1 VGALRN
7 APAAVAP
14 VVPLALGGRVSSTG
28 SLKDE
33 GAAPASREV
42 LSEEQVHLVLHVAR
56 QAQDTKTPKCGAAR
70 THALART
77 RLYTQNTGQRPRLPH
92 TRLTSRL
99 LSFRARD
106 RVVEASLDLLQR
118 LVAHGLLTGAADALP
133 PSAGSDGGAA
143 PDADDGDAGAP
154 EAVSHGST
162 VAGAA
167 VELMCRGYELADD
180 AVELQLLKGLL
191 TAISCATFQV
201 HGEALLRCVR
211 TCYNIFLGSKS
222 EVNQTTAKATLTQAL
237 TIVFHRMEA
246 DSSLVPPP
254 AITVTD
260 LLYPGG
266 TEEGASAMAQ
276 FVQGFVNRVFSDLS
290 GWAPSA
296 AAGGVPSE
304 GVLLS
309 ERDGAFHSEEE
320 EEEGASALP
329 GGGSGGGT
337 HAARNRSSASLTD
350 ADGSAGNTGDD
361 GGGDSFVA
369 VASSVERGSEEERL
383 SLASAALR
391 RDAFLV
397 FRALCK
403 LSMKSAPEGAS
414 GAADLF
420 ATRGKILSLELLK
433 ILLANAGPVFR
444 ASPKFAHAIKTHL
457 CRSLLKNCAS
467 GLPAAFQ
474 LSCSIFIR
482 LLERFRQHLK
492 AEIGIF
498 TDVIFLKA
506 LEVPPGGGGAPYYQ
520 RVTVLR
526 CLGHQ
531 CRDAQLM
538 VDLFVNYDCD
548 LNSSNLYEKL
558 VGVLLHTVREG
569 AGPDVEKGVIT
580 PGQDAAMR
588 VAATRALT
596 DLTAAL
602 AKWIDK
608 DSAAAAAA
616 RAAAAAA
623 EEAAVAAAEA
633 AAEGKLAEVVAGSE
647 RGSGGAP
654 LSEAERFEQAKTNK
668 VLFKEGLE
676 LFNKKPK
683 KGIQFL
689 QKAGQLPEDAAEVA
703 HFLRTTPGLDK
714 TQIGELLGSPD
725 EADLRVMHAY
735 VDSMDFPGM
744 ELDEA
749 IRAFLNGFRLPGEAQ
764 KIDRL
769 MEKFAERFCRANPAS
784 FKNADT
790 AYVLAYSVIM
800 LNTDAHNPGV
810 KQKMSKAEFVKNNRG
825 IDDGSDVPEPYMSA
839 LYDRIT
845 RNEIKMKDAPSHL
858 DAAGDKRGATGG
870 AAPASK
876 GVADE
881 LTKVFLNLIPGRKA
895 AAAAVD
901 PAEAIMQAVRDRELA
916 ASDFFSAEDAGNV
929 RPMWAATWEALLKI
943 VSAAFEAAEDKA
955 TVMQCL
961 DFLKQGVHL
970 GASLGL
976 DAPRDA
982 FVQALARHTLLSAPA
997 AMRAKHVE
1005 ALRALVAAAETDAN
1019 NLGGAWVHV
1028 LRAVSRYEHLHH
1040 LGSGFND
1047 ASLFNPDAAAADA
1060 AAMAAAEKA
1069 RSAKGGAFGALKL
1082 RTGLGLTAAAATPKK
1097 KPTGG
1102 SGASSAPSPGGGDGD
1117 DGGDLIP
1124 PPKWV
1129 LDAVSP
1135 EELSSKVFLRTHLLE
1150 SEAVVSFLRA
1160 LCDVSLEELESRN
1173 PRVYSLAK
1181 IVEIAH
1187 FNMDRIRLVWSR
1199 IWAVLAEF
1207 FVTVGLLK
1215 NLSVAMYVVDS
1226 LRQLSMKF
1234 LARDELANYSFQ
1246 NDFLRP
1252 YVVVMRNST
1261 EVPIREL
1268 IIRCMSQMVA
1278 ARVGN
1283 IKSGWKSMFMVFT
1296 TAANDTQRSIVVLAF
1311 ETIERI
1317 MRQHFNHIVE
1327 TESSAFT
1334 DCVNCLVAFTNSRC
1348 SPDVSLNAIAFLRF
1362 CALKLAEG
1370 ALGNLDAA
1378 QSAAAVEAGGA
1389 VAALPAPAAAAGGAS
1404 PSPSPLS
1411 RSSVSGGRSSV
1422 TFFTDADAHLYFW
1435 FPLLAGL
1442 SELTFD
1448 SRRDVRHSALE
1459 VLFDTLKFH
1468 GSAFSTAFW
1477 GRVFDKILFPIFD
1490 HVRAEGLASEQ
1501 PAQQQQQ
1508 QQQAAAAP
1516 AAALA
1521 AAPTSG
1527 DAPATPAPA
1536 GASAVPG
1543 APLSASPPSSSPSG
1557 RGPDVPCDEVDAWL
1571 FETCTHCLHLI
1582 VDLYAQFFE
1591 QVAPLLGRLLAL
1603 LTSLSLRPHEQLAAC
1618 GVAALS
1624 RLADAAGPLF
1634 AAEQWEAYIDTLD
1647 AAMAAALPQ
1656 LRRLG
1661 ADAAAVAAGGDAG
1674 APAPAAG
1681 TAWLRAAAEAR
1692 GLGVTQLLLVH
1703 AVERLALSHAG
1714 DLSGTQLRRLLD
1726 LLQRAHR
1733 SAADANADA
1742 PLRASLRAAAASAA
1756 SAAGADAPP
1765 ALRLAAVLADPPLL
1779 QLEVDAGQ
1787 AHLRALAHVSGGA
1800 AGPCR
1805 LDAAMAEERLA
1816 TLIAEVLAAARAAQ
1830 AAPREEAALRAPLAQ
1845 AALEALSVGFTEAAF
1860 LRRVAVLFPACLDLV
1875 RADGVPA
1882 AVRAALADTLERR
1895 VLPVLRRAEGDT

>member
-1 VGALRN
+1 M
-7 APAAVAP
+7 AAVAAGHQSAADRAATLLQP
-14 VVPLALGGRVSSTG
+14 CLDKIVAVRARLGFRAPLPTTAQLTPRS
-28 SLKDE
+28 
-33 GAAPASREV
+33 AAPCACGILSGRIIPASWAAHHGCQGA
-42 LSEEQVHLVLHVAR
+42 SG
-56 QAQDTKTPKCGAAR
+56 GAAR
-70 THALART
+70 FAFGDCAFAWARAKQPRVLHRQPERRAHSCAAAT
-77 RLYTQNTGQRPRLPH
+77 RSAQRRAGTAGAKRGTPGTGH
-92 TRLTSRL
+92 KASKV
-99 LSFRARD
+99 RARCFRRTLPRAAAD
-106 RVVEASLDLLQR
+106 SHTARMRRVVEASLDLLQR
-118 LVAHGLLTGAADALP
+118 LVAHGLLMGDADVLP
-133 PSAGSDGGAA
+133 PSAGSDGGT
-143 PDADDGDAGAP
+143 AP
-154 EAVSHGST
+154 EPDDVDAVASPGPTTKSST

-167 VELMCRGYELADD
+167 VELMCRGYELGDE

-191 TAISCATFQV
+191 TSISCASFQV

-246 DSSLVPPP
+246 DSALVPPP

-266 TEEGASAMAQ
+266 TEESASAVAQ
-276 FVQGFVNRVFSDLS
+276 FVQGFVNRVVTDLS
-290 GWAPSA
+290 AWSPYTGGSGGSG
-296 AAGGVPSE
+296 AAGE
-304 GVLLS
+304 GALLS

-320 EEEGASALP
+320 DEAVAAHGGGRAASAAAVRSAV
-329 GGGSGGGT
+329 SGENVELDV
-337 HAARNRSSASLTD
+337 H
-350 ADGSAGNTGDD
+350 GDD
-361 GGGDSFVA
+361 GGDTFAAPADEDRTSY
-369 VASSVERGSEEERL
+369 ET
-383 SLASAALR
+383 AALR

-403 LSMKSAPEGAS
+403 LSMKAAPEGAS
-414 GAADLF
+414 AAADVF

-498 TDVIFLKA
+498 MEVIFLKA
-506 LEVPPGGGGAPYYQ
+506 LEVPAAGGGAPYYQ

-548 LNSSNLYEKL
+548 LNSVNLYERL
-558 VGVLLHTVREG
+558 IAVLLQTVRDG
-569 AGPDVEKGVIT
+569 AGPDVEKGLIT
-580 PGQDAAMR
+580 PGQDMAMR

-596 DLTAAL
+596 DMTAAF

-633 AAEGKLAEVVAGSE
+633 AAEGKLAEAVAG
-647 RGSGGAP
+647 GGAS
-654 LSEAERFEQAKTNK
+654 LSEAERFERAKTNK
-668 VLFKEGLE
+668 ALFKEGVE

-689 QKAGQLPEDAAEVA
+689 QKAGQLAEDPAEVA
-703 HFLRTTPGLDK
+703 HFLRVTPSLDK

-735 VDSMDFPGM
+735 VDSMEFTGM

-749 IRAFLNGFRLPGEAQ
+749 IRAFLAGFRLPGEAQ

-769 MEKFAERFCRANPAS
+769 MEKFAERFCRANPGA

-790 AYVLAYSVIM
+790 AYVLSYSVIM
-800 LNTDAHNPGV
+800 LNTDAHNPMV
-810 KQKMSKAEFVKNNRG
+810 KQKMSKAEFLKNNRG
-825 IDDGSDVPEPYMSA
+825 IDDGSDVPEAYMSS

-845 RNEIKMKDAPSHL
+845 RNEIKMKDTPSAL
-858 DAAGDKRGATGG
+858 DDKRGG
-870 AAPASK
+870 AAPSK

-881 LTKVFLNLIPGRKA
+881 LTKVFLNLMPGRKA

-916 ASDFFSAEDAGNV
+916 ASDFFTAEDAGNV
-929 RPMWAATWEALLKI
+929 RPMWASCWEALLKI
-943 VSAAFEAAEDKA
+943 VNTAFEAAEDKA

-961 DFLKQGVHL
+961 DFLKHGVHL

-982 FVQALARHTLLSAPA
+982 FVQALGRHTMLSAPA

-1005 ALRALVAAAETDAN
+1005 ALRALVAAAETDSN

-1047 ASLFNPDAAAADA
+1047 ASLFNTEASAAEASL
-1060 AAMAAAEKA
+1060 AAAEKA
-1069 RSAKGGAFGALKL
+1069 RKSSTFGGLKL
-1082 RTGLGLTAAAATPKK
+1082 RSAPAPKK
-1097 KPTGG
+1097 KPTGQG
-1102 SGASSAPSPGGGDGD
+1102 TASPGGNPGADGEDGD
-1117 DGGDLIP
+1117 VIP

-1135 EELSSKVFLRTHLLE
+1135 EELSSKIFLRTHLLD
-1150 SEAVVSFLRA
+1150 SDAVVSFLRA
-1160 LCDVSLEELESRN
+1160 LCDVSLEELESRS

-1199 IWAVLAEF
+1199 IWAVLADF

-1252 YVVVMRNST
+1252 YVVVMRNSP

-1327 TESSAFT
+1327 TDSSAFT

-1370 ALGNLDAA
+1370 ALGNLDTA
-1378 QSAAAVEAGGA
+1378 QSAALSESPSGPRTPG
-1389 VAALPAPAAAAGGAS
+1389 PAARPA
-1404 PSPSPLS
+1404 
-1411 RSSVSGGRSSV
+1411 V
-1422 TFFTDADAHLYFW
+1422 TVFTDADAHLYFW

-1490 HVRAEGLASEQ
+1490 HVRAEGLTTTAGSD
-1501 PAQQQQQ
+1501 
-1508 QQQAAAAP
+1508 
-1516 AAALA
+1516 
-1521 AAPTSG
+1521 
-1527 DAPATPAPA
+1527 DAPMPGSP
-1536 GASAVPG
+1536 SLPG
-1543 APLSASPPSSSPSG
+1543 APQPS
-1557 RGPDVPCDEVDAWL
+1557 DEVNAWL

-1591 QVAPLLGRLLAL
+1591 QVAPLLDRLLAL
-1603 LTSLSLRPHEQLAAC
+1603 LSALSLRPHEQLSAC

-1624 RLADAAGPLF
+1624 RLADAAGGLF
-1634 AAEQWEAYIDTLD
+1634 SAEQWDAYIGALD
-1647 AAMAAALPQ
+1647 VAMSSALPQ
-1656 LRRLG
+1656 LARLAQPVGVISDATTDALSG
-1661 ADAAAVAAGGDAG
+1661 AE
-1674 APAPAAG
+1674 
-1681 TAWLRAAAEAR
+1681 WLRAAAEAR
-1692 GLGVTQLLLVH
+1692 GLAATQLLLVR
-1703 AVERLALSHAG
+1703 AVECLALNHAG

-1726 LLQRAHR
+1726 LLQRSHR
-1733 SAADANADA
+1733 AAADADADGE
-1742 PLRASLRAAAASAA
+1742 LRSGLRAAAAAA
-1756 SAAGADAPP
+1756 AAAGPDAPP

-1779 QLEVDAGQ
+1779 LLEVAAGQ
-1787 AHLRALAHVSGGA
+1787 AHMSALAHVSGGA
-1800 AGPCR
+1800 SGPCR
-1805 LDAAMAEERLA
+1805 LDANVAEERLA
-1816 TLIAEVLAAARAAQ
+1816 VLVADVIASAGAAA
-1830 AAPREEAALRAPLAQ
+1830 AAPAEEAALRAPLAE
-1845 AALEALSVGFTEAAF
+1845 AALAALTTGFSEAAF
-1860 LRRVAVLFPACLDLV
+1860 LRRVGLLFPACLSLV
-1875 RADGVPA
+1875 RAEGMPA
-1882 AVRAALADTLERR
+1882 PVRAALADTLERR
-1895 VLPVLRRAEGDT
+1895 VLPLLRQAEARTEARTSSS

>member
-1 VGALRN
+1 
-7 APAAVAP
+7 
-14 VVPLALGGRVSSTG
+14 
-28 SLKDE
+28 
-33 GAAPASREV
+33 
-42 LSEEQVHLVLHVAR
+42 
-56 QAQDTKTPKCGAAR
+56 
-70 THALART
+70 
-77 RLYTQNTGQRPRLPH
+77 
-92 TRLTSRL
+92 
-99 LSFRARD
+99 
-106 RVVEASLDLLQR
+106 VVEASLDLLQR

-143 PDADDGDAGAP
+143 PDADDGDVGAP

-162 VAGAA
+162 EAGAA
-167 VELMCRGYELADD
+167 VELMCRGYELADE

-296 AAGGVPSE
+296 AAGGVPGE

-320 EEEGASALP
+320 EEEGAAAAAA
-329 GGGSGGGT
+329 GA
-337 HAARNRSSASLTD
+337 HAPRIRSSASLAD
-350 ADGSAGNTGDD
+350 ADGGAGHAGED
-361 GGGDSFVA
+361 GGVGDSFA
-369 VASSVERGSEEERL
+369 ASAGGGSEEERV

-467 GLPAAFQ
+467 GLPSAFQ

-506 LEVPPGGGGAPYYQ
+506 LEVPAGGGGAPYYQ

-548 LNSSNLYEKL
+548 LSSSNLYEKL

-569 AGPDVEKGVIT
+569 AGPDVEKGTIT

-623 EEAAVAAAEA
+623 DEAAVAAAEA
-633 AAEGKLAEVVAGSE
+633 AAEGKLAEVVAGGD
-647 RGSGGAP
+647 RGGGAAQ
-654 LSEAERFEQAKTNK
+654 SEAERFEQAKTNK

-689 QKAGQLPEDAAEVA
+689 QKAGQLPDDAAEVA

-749 IRAFLNGFRLPGEAQ
+749 IRAFLAGFRLPGEAQ

-769 MEKFAERFCRANPAS
+769 MEKFAERFCRANPGS

-858 DAAGDKRGATGG
+858 DADKRGG

-1060 AAMAAAEKA
+1060 AAVAAAEKA

-1097 KPTGG
+1097 KPSGG
-1102 SGASSAPSPGGGDGD
+1102 GASSAPSPGGGDGD

-1327 TESSAFT
+1327 TDSSAFT

-1378 QSAAAVEAGGA
+1378 QSAAAADAGGA
-1389 VAALPAPAAAAGGAS
+1389 GAAPAALPAAGTTPS
-1404 PSPSPLS
+1404 PSPSSLS
-1411 RSSVSGGRSSV
+1411 RASVSGGRASV

-1501 PAQQQQQ
+1501 ANDAPAP
-1508 QQQAAAAP
+1508 AAAP
-1516 AAALA
+1516 AAA
-1521 AAPTSG
+1521 APPSSG
-1527 DAPATPAPA
+1527 DAPPTP
-1536 GASAVPG
+1536 
-1543 APLSASPPSSSPSG
+1543 APLSAAAAAAAAAAVPSCVPG
-1557 RGPDVPCDEVDAWL
+1557 RGSDVACDEVDAWL

-1845 AALEALSVGFTEAAF
+1845 AALVALDVGFTEDAF
-1860 LRRVAVLFPACLDLV
+1860 LRRCVVLFPACLDLV

-1882 AVRAALADTLERR
+1882 AVRGALADTLQRR
-1895 VLPVLRRAEGDT
+1895 VLPVLRRAADGDA

>member
-1 VGALRN
+1 
-7 APAAVAP
+7 
-14 VVPLALGGRVSSTG
+14 
-28 SLKDE
+28 
-33 GAAPASREV
+33 
-42 LSEEQVHLVLHVAR
+42 
-56 QAQDTKTPKCGAAR
+56 
-70 THALART
+70 
-77 RLYTQNTGQRPRLPH
+77 
-92 TRLTSRL
+92 
-99 LSFRARD
+99 
-106 RVVEASLDLLQR
+106 VVEASLDLLQR
-118 LVAHGLLTGAADALP
+118 LVAHGLLTGEADALP
-133 PSAGSDGGAA
+133 PSAGSDGGTA
-143 PDADDGDAGAP
+143 PEPDDAD
-154 EAVSHGST
+154 AVASPGPAAKSST

-167 VELMCRGYELADD
+167 VELMCRGYELGDE

-191 TAISCATFQV
+191 TSISCASFQV

-211 TCYNIFLGSKS
+211 TCYNVFLGSKS

-246 DSSLVPPP
+246 DSALVPPP

-266 TEEGASAMAQ
+266 TEESASAMAQ
-276 FVQGFVNRVFSDLS
+276 FVQGFVNRVVTDLS
-290 GWAPSA
+290 AWSPYTGTSG
-296 AAGGVPSE
+296 AGGGSGE
-304 GVLLS
+304 GALLS

-320 EEEGASALP
+320 DEAAAAHGSSRAAAAAAARSASAGDNVGELDVP
-329 GGGSGGGT
+329 
-337 HAARNRSSASLTD
+337 A
-350 ADGSAGNTGDD
+350 DD
-361 GGGDSFVA
+361 GADTF
-369 VASSVERGSEEERL
+369 ASPADEDRTSYET
-383 SLASAALR
+383 AALR

-403 LSMKSAPEGAS
+403 LSMKTAPEGSS
-414 GAADLF
+414 GAADVF

-498 TDVIFLKA
+498 MEVIFLKA
-506 LEVPPGGGGAPYYQ
+506 LEVPPAGGGAPYYQ

-548 LNSSNLYEKL
+548 LNSVNLFERL
-558 VGVLLHTVREG
+558 VAVLLQTVRDG
-569 AGPDVEKGVIT
+569 AGPDVEKGLIT
-580 PGQDAAMR
+580 PGQDTAMR

-596 DLTAAL
+596 DMTAAF

-608 DSAAAAAA
+608 DSAVAAAA
-616 RAAAAAA
+616 RAAALAA

-633 AAEGKLAEVVAGSE
+633 AAEGKLAEVVAGD
-647 RGSGGAP
+647 RGSAS
-654 LSEAERFEQAKTNK
+654 LSEAERFERAKTNK
-668 VLFKEGLE
+668 ALFKEGVE

-689 QKAGQLPEDAAEVA
+689 QKAGQLSEDPAEVA
-703 HFLRTTPGLDK
+703 HFLRSTPSLDK

-749 IRAFLNGFRLPGEAQ
+749 IRAFLAGFRLPGEAQ

-769 MEKFAERFCRANPAS
+769 MEKFAERFCRANPGS

-800 LNTDAHNPGV
+800 LNTDAHNPMV

-825 IDDGSDVPEPYMSA
+825 IDDGSDVPEVYMSS

-845 RNEIKMKDAPSHL
+845 RNEIKMKDTSSAL
-858 DAAGDKRGATGG
+858 DDKRGA
-870 AAPASK
+870 APSK

-881 LTKVFLNLIPGRKA
+881 LTKVFLNLMPGRKA

-901 PAEAIMQAVRDRELA
+901 PAEVIMQAVRDRELA
-916 ASDFFSAEDAGNV
+916 ASDFFTAEDTGNV
-929 RPMWAATWEALLKI
+929 RPMWASCWETLLKI
-943 VSAAFEAAEDKA
+943 VNAAFEAAEDKA

-961 DFLKQGVHL
+961 DFLKHGVHL

-982 FVQALARHTLLSAPA
+982 FVQALARHTMLAAPA

-1005 ALRALVAAAETDAN
+1005 ALRALVAAAETDSN

-1047 ASLFNPDAAAADA
+1047 ASLFNAEAAAAEA
-1060 AAMAAAEKA
+1060 SLAAAEKA
-1069 RSAKGGAFGALKL
+1069 RKSVGAFGALKL
-1082 RTGLGLTAAAATPKK
+1082 RSAPAPKK
-1097 KPTGG
+1097 KPAAG
-1102 SGASSAPSPGGGDGD
+1102 SASPGGIPGAEGEDAD
-1117 DGGDLIP
+1117 VIP

-1135 EELSSKVFLRTHLLE
+1135 EELSSKIFLRTHLLD
-1150 SEAVVSFLRA
+1150 SDAVVSFLRA
-1160 LCDVSLEELESRN
+1160 LCDVSMEELESRN

-1199 IWAVLAEF
+1199 IWAVLADF

-1252 YVVVMRNST
+1252 YVVVMRNSP

-1327 TESSAFT
+1327 TDSSAFT

-1378 QSAAAVEAGGA
+1378 QSAALSDSAGGA
-1389 VAALPAPAAAAGGAS
+1389 RTPVPAARPA
-1404 PSPSPLS
+1404 
-1411 RSSVSGGRSSV
+1411 V
-1422 TFFTDADAHLYFW
+1422 TVFTDADAHLYFW

-1477 GRVFDKILFPIFD
+1477 GRVFDKIMFPIFD
-1490 HVRAEGLASEQ
+1490 HVRAEGLAST
-1501 PAQQQQQ
+1501 
-1508 QQQAAAAP
+1508 AAGDSAP
-1516 AAALA
+1516 M
-1521 AAPTSG
+1521 PGS
-1527 DAPATPAPA
+1527 PR
-1536 GASAVPG
+1536 SPG
-1543 APLSASPPSSSPSG
+1543 APQPS
-1557 RGPDVPCDEVDAWL
+1557 DEVNAWL

-1591 QVAPLLGRLLAL
+1591 QVAPLLDRLLAL
-1603 LTSLSLRPHEQLAAC
+1603 LSALSLRPHEQLSAC

-1624 RLADAAGPLF
+1624 RLADAAGGLF
-1634 AAEQWEAYIDTLD
+1634 STEQWDAYIDALD
-1647 AAMAAALPQ
+1647 AAMTAALPQ
-1656 LRRLG
+1656 LARLAQPDLAGASSSNADAGVSPG
-1661 ADAAAVAAGGDAG
+1661 AD
-1674 APAPAAG
+1674 
-1681 TAWLRAAAEAR
+1681 WLRAAAEAR
-1692 GLGVTQLLLVH
+1692 GLAATQLLLVR
-1703 AVERLALSHAG
+1703 AVESLALGHAG

-1726 LLQRAHR
+1726 LLQRSHR
-1733 SAADANADA
+1733 AAADADADA
-1742 PLRASLRAAAASAA
+1742 ELRAGLRAAAAAAAA
-1756 SAAGADAPP
+1756 SAGPEAPP

-1779 QLEVDAGQ
+1779 QLEVAAGQ
-1787 AHLRALAHVSGGA
+1787 AHMRALAHVSGGA
-1800 AGPCR
+1800 SGPCR
-1805 LDAAMAEERLA
+1805 LDANVAEERLA
-1816 TLIAEVLAAARAAQ
+1816 VLVADVLASAGAAS
-1830 AAPREEAALRAPLAQ
+1830 AAPAEEAALRAPLAE
-1845 AALEALSVGFTEAAF
+1845 AALAALTTGFSEAAF
-1860 LRRVAVLFPACLDLV
+1860 LRRISLLFPACLSLV
-1875 RADGVPA
+1875 RAEGMPA
-1882 AVRAALADTLERR
+1882 PVRAALADTLERR
-1895 VLPVLRRAEGDT
+1895 VLPLLKRAAEGPRTSTTAS